1 MFTGTDETRG
11 LEEWNVNTIAHLE
24 PEKPD
29 EPFCPV
35 GVGGARELAEWT
47 NSRRQPPDFFFSPL
61 KRILCC
67 YTVIITNSTNKMD
80 PLAKYQAPFPLASE
94 EGIPP
99 YHKEVRWPFHRS
111 SSCSSAPLT
120 SADEQKTKKKTST
133 MMTKIKNIHRKF
145 LTTKQNYRKKKAKI
159 HKLNLGKKT
168 KTNCSQPTVNQHHL
182 SFKFFLPCISNPH
195 FIKKERKNRQEL
207 HQEYIKSDSSSSN
220 KGQRETLGN
229 YLMSFSFHKIMGGR
243 ERWWVGGRPPFHSS
257 CVHSWGTCDV
267 SVS

>member
-1 MFTGTDETRG
+1 
-11 LEEWNVNTIAHLE
+11 
-24 PEKPD
+24 
-29 EPFCPV
+29 
-35 GVGGARELAEWT
+35 
-47 NSRRQPPDFFFSPL
+47 
-61 KRILCC
+61 
-67 YTVIITNSTNKMD
+67 MD
-80 PLAKYQAPFPLASE
+80 LLAKYQAPFPLASE

-99 YHKEVRWPFHRS
+99 YYKEVRWPFHRS

-195 FIKKERKNRQEL
+195 FIKKKEKIGRNCIKNTLKVIPLPQIKDREKLWATTWCHFHFTKSWEGGSGGEWGEGRLFIPPVFTVEGHVMYQYHGWEEGRKEWCKKKVIIVTSYQLR
-207 HQEYIKSDSSSSN
+207 
-220 KGQRETLGN
+220 KG
-229 YLMSFSFHKIMGGR
+229 GG
-243 ERWWVGGRPPFHSS
+243 GAKG
-257 CVHSWGTCDV
+257 
-267 SVS
+267 

>member
-1 MFTGTDETRG
+1 
-11 LEEWNVNTIAHLE
+11 
-24 PEKPD
+24 
-29 EPFCPV
+29 
-35 GVGGARELAEWT
+35 
-47 NSRRQPPDFFFSPL
+47 
-61 KRILCC
+61 
-67 YTVIITNSTNKMD
+67 MD
-80 PLAKYQAPFPLASE
+80 LLAKYQAPFPLASE

-99 YHKEVRWPFHRS
+99 YYKEVRWPFHRS

-195 FIKKERKNRQEL
+195 FIKKKEKIGRNCIKNTLKVIPLPQ
-207 HQEYIKSDSSSSN
+207 IKD
-220 KGQRETLGN
+220 REKLWATTWCH
-229 YLMSFSFHKIMGGR
+229 FHFTKSWEGGSGG
-243 ERWWVGGRPPFHSS
+243 EWGGRPPFHSS

-267 SVS
+267 SVSWVRGRQERVMQEKGNYCNLLSAEEGWRWS